1 MTPLIAGTLLAL
13 AALSFVLY
21 PLLVTSGPAVDES
34 ASADPIARDP
44 GRSEAIDALREIEFD
59 RATGKLSDSDYDS
72 LKSTYTQRAVDAM
85 RAGDSV
91 VCPRCGPRP
100 EQGAVFCSRCG
111 QQLAA

>member
-21 PLLVTSGPAVDES
+21 PLLVTDGAPPNDGEIVPPS
-34 ASADPIARDP
+34 RDP
-44 GRSEAIDALREIEFD
+44 QRDDAIDALREIEFD

-72 LKSTYTQRAVDAM
+72 LKSTYTQRAVNAM
-85 RAGDSV
+85 RTEDAI

-100 EQGAVFCSRCG
+100 EKSALFCSKCG
-111 QQLAA
+111 APIAL

>member
-21 PLLVTSGPAVDES
+21 PLLVADGVSVTDD
-34 ASADPIARDP
+34 ASSSPIVGWSSRTD
-44 GRSEAIDALREIEFD
+44 AIDALREIEFD

-85 RAGDSV
+85 RTGDAV

-100 EQGAVFCSRCG
+100 EKVAAFCSRCG
-111 QQLAA
+111 DRLAD